1 MRGSASQPFLNRE
14 VGLPPADKAN
24 ISCFASA
31 GSRRSS
37 RPSGYSRGTFHSNP
51 VTTHVPMIMSIF
63 FRQARRAEIFIAWAT
78 PQVIN
83 IPLSLALPRN
93 GGGWRWVYLSTQG
106 FALGYNNIA
115 PLRGE
120 MRNDHRDLPS
130 NCIITAVTFMFQAL
144 PVSGAQ
150 LLLSNYLSAY

>member
-1 MRGSASQPFLNRE
+1 
-14 VGLPPADKAN
+14 
-24 ISCFASA
+24 
-31 GSRRSS
+31 
-37 RPSGYSRGTFHSNP
+37 
-51 VTTHVPMIMSIF
+51 MIMSIF
-63 FRQARRAEIFIAWAT
+63 FQQARRAEIFIAWAT